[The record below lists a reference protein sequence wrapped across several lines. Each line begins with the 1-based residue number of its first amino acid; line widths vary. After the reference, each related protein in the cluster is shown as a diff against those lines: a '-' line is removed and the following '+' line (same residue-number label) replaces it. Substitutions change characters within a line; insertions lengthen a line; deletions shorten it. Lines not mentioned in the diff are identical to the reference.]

1 MTLAQTLRRV
11 LDTQRLLTKQHALI
25 QSQQRLIDELLTDNH
40 RVRLQAIRE
49 MHGMVSGWL
58 LSLEQPEI
66 DVRHDLAELDLVL
79 CHQIARLEE
88 HVL

>member
-1 MTLAQTLRRV
+1 MTVVRIVRRL
-11 LDTQRLLTKQHALI
+11 LDTQRLLTQQQALI
-25 QSQQRLIDELLTDNH
+25 HAQNLLIDELQADN
-40 RVRLQAIRE
+40 RRTRLQAIRE
-49 MHGMVSGWL
+49 MQGMVSGWL
-58 LSLEQPEI
+58 LSIEQPEI

>member
-1 MTLAQTLRRV
+1 MTLTQTLRRL
-11 LDTQRLLTKQHALI
+11 LDTQRLLAKQHALI

-40 RVRLQAIRE
+40 RVRLHAIRE

-66 DVRHDLAELDLVL
+66 DVRHDLAELDQAL
-79 CHQIARLEE
+79 CHQIAKLEE